1 MTVQWYL
8 TINVTMQPIT
18 LRMNAQVVI
27 NDSFA
32 TNVFD
37 GLTDATGGIGTQ
49 TLLNTR
55 KTEPSTGE

>member
-1 MTVQWYL
+1 
-8 TINVTMQPIT
+8 
-18 LRMNAQVVI
+18 MNAQVVI